1 MAQWPT
7 LEIAKLIVGVLTPLS
22 VALLGW
28 LFSRQLKRLDL
39 SNWTNQK
46 LIEKRLA
53 IYDEIAPRLN
63 QLLCFF
69 TWVGYWKTISPADA
83 IHAKRDLDKTLN
95 IYRHVFEAEVY
106 EAYQDYIHILFETYT
121 SAGHDAKLRA
131 LVRSPDGDR
140 RTDGAYAWSDAW
152 NACFSE
158 PRNAVDKGEV
168 RARYKALMAALT
180 RSLGVS
186 TPERPQAA
194 VKPRPAP
201 RPAPA
206 GGQTPA

>member
-63 QLLCFF
+63 KLLCFF
-69 TWVGYWKTISPADA
+69 TWVGYWKTVSPADA
-83 IHAKRDLDKTLN
+83 IQAKRELDKTLN
-95 IYRHVFEAEVY
+95 IYRHVFEGEVY

-152 NACFSE
+152 NSCFSE

-186 TPERPQAA
+186 TPEHEKA
-194 VKPRPAP
+194 VKPGPGP

>member
-1 MAQWPT
+1 MAQWPS
-7 LEIAKLIVGVLTPLS
+7 LEIAKLVVGVLTPLS

-53 IYDEIAPRLN
+53 VYDVIAPQLN

-69 TWVGYWKTISPADA
+69 TWVGYWKTVSPADA

-106 EAYQDYIHILFETYT
+106 EAYQDYIHVLFETYND
-121 SAGHDAKLRA
+121 AGHDAKLRA

-140 RTDGAYAWSDAW
+140 RTHGGYAWSEAW
-152 NACFSE
+152 DGCFSAPE
-158 PRNAVDKGEV
+158 HAADKREV
-168 RARYKALMAALT
+168 RDKYKALMAALT
-180 RSLGVS
+180 RSLGV
-186 TPERPQAA
+186 T
-194 VKPRPAP
+194 
-201 RPAPA
+201 A
-206 GGQTPA
+206 GA

>member
-53 IYDEIAPRLN
+53 IYDDIAPKLN

-69 TWVGYWKTISPADA
+69 TWVGYWKIISPADA
-83 IHAKRDLDKTLN
+83 IHAKRDLDRTLN

-106 EAYQDYIHILFETYT
+106 KTYQAYIHVLFETYT
-121 SAGHDAKLRA
+121 GAGHDARLRA
-131 LVRSPDGDR
+131 LVQGPDGDR
-140 RTDGAYAWSDAW
+140 RTDSAYAWSEAW
-152 NACFSE
+152 NPCFSE
-158 PRNAVDKGEV
+158 PRNAAGKDQVL
-168 RARYKALMAALT
+168 ATYKDLMAALT
-180 RSLGVS
+180 RSLGVG
-186 TPERPQAA
+186 TAQHARA
-194 VKPRPAP
+194 
-201 RPAPA
+201 
-206 GGQTPA
+206 

>member
-63 QLLCFF
+63 KLLCFF
-69 TWVGYWKTISPADA
+69 TWVGYWKTVSPAEA
-83 IHAKRDLDKTLN
+83 IQAKRELDRTLN

-106 EAYQDYIHILFETYT
+106 KAYQAFIEALFETYT
-121 SAGHDAKLRA
+121 GAGHDARLRA
-131 LVRSPDGDR
+131 LIWGPDGDR
-140 RTDGAYAWSDAW
+140 RSDCGYTWDEAWTAS
-152 NACFSE
+152 FSE
-158 PRNAVDKGEV
+158 PGSAAGKPEV

-180 RSLGVS
+180 RSLGVA
-186 TPERPQAA
+186 TPD
-194 VKPRPAP
+194 PA
-201 RPAPA
+201 
-206 GGQTPA
+206 TP

>member
-1 MAQWPT
+1 MAQWLT

-106 EAYQDYIHILFETYT
+106 EAYQDYIHVLFETYT

-186 TPERPQAA
+186 TPERPEAA
-194 VKPRPAP
+194 VKTEPAP

>member
-1 MAQWPT
+1 MAQWPI

-53 IYDEIAPRLN
+53 IYDDIAPKLN

-83 IHAKRDLDKTLN
+83 IDAKRDLDKTLN

-106 EAYQDYIHILFETYT
+106 AAYQDYIHILFETYT
-121 SAGHDAKLRA
+121 DIGHDAKLRA

-140 RTDGAYAWSDAW
+140 RTNGGYVWSEAWDS
-152 NACFSE
+152 CFSD
-158 PRNAVDKGEV
+158 PQNAVDKREV
-168 RARYKALMAALT
+168 RDKYKALMAALT
-180 RSLGVS
+180 RSLGV
-186 TPERPQAA
+186 A
-194 VKPRPAP
+194 
-201 RPAPA
+201 
-206 GGQTPA
+206 TPARAEG

>member
-1 MAQWPT
+1 MGSWPT
-7 LEIAKLIVGVLTPLS
+7 LEIAKLVVGVLTPLS

-46 LIEKRLA
+46 LIEKRLV
-53 IYDEIAPRLN
+53 IYDEIAPKLN

-83 IHAKRDLDKTLN
+83 IRAKRDLDKTLN

-106 EAYQDYIHILFETYT
+106 QTYQDFIHLLFETYT
-121 SAGHDAKLRA
+121 GIGHDAKLRA

-140 RTDGAYAWSDAW
+140 RTDGGYAWIEAW
-152 NACFSE
+152 DACFSE
-158 PRNAVDKGEV
+158 PGMAVSKQEV

-180 RSLGVS
+180 RSLGVA
-186 TPERPQAA
+186 TPQAA
-194 VKPRPAP
+194 EVTEAS
-201 RPAPA
+201 
-206 GGQTPA
+206 

>member
-1 MAQWPT
+1 MGSWPT
-7 LEIAKLIVGVLTPLS
+7 LEIAKLVVGVLTPLS

-63 QLLCFF
+63 KLLCFF
-69 TWVGYWKTISPADA
+69 TWIGYWKTVSPAEA
-83 IHAKRDLDKTLN
+83 IQAKRELDRTLN

-106 EAYQDYIHILFETYT
+106 EAYQDFIHALFETY
-121 SAGHDAKLRA
+121 AGAGRDARLRA
-131 LVRSPDGDR
+131 LIFGPDGDR
-140 RTDGAYAWSDAW
+140 RSDCGYTWDEAWTVS
-152 NACFSE
+152 FSE
-158 PRNAVDKGEV
+158 PGQAVGKPEV

-180 RSLGVS
+180 RSLGVA
-186 TPERPQAA
+186 TPDQPAA
-194 VKPRPAP
+194 
-201 RPAPA
+201 
-206 GGQTPA
+206 

>member
-1 MAQWPT
+1 MGSWPT
-7 LEIAKLIVGVLTPLS
+7 LEIAKLVVGVLTPMS

-53 IYDEIAPRLN
+53 IYDDIAPKLN

-95 IYRHVFEAEVY
+95 IYRHVFEVDVY
-106 EAYQDYIHILFETYT
+106 DTYQAYIHILFETYT

-140 RTDGAYAWSDAW
+140 RTDSGYAWSEAW
-152 NACFSE
+152 DSCFSE
-158 PRNAVDKGEV
+158 PGNAVGKDEV
-168 RARYKALMAALT
+168 RGRYQALMAALT

-186 TPERPQAA
+186 PPARAQGA
-194 VKPRPAP
+194 VKPEPSP
-201 RPAPA
+201 PPAPA
-206 GGQTPA
+206 PGQTPA

>member
-1 MAQWPT
+1 MGSWPT
-7 LEIAKLIVGVLTPLS
+7 LEIAKLVVGVLTPMS

-53 IYDEIAPRLN
+53 IYDDIAPKLN

-95 IYRHVFEAEVY
+95 IYRHVFEVDVY
-106 EAYQDYIHILFETYT
+106 DTYQAYIHILFETYT

-140 RTDGAYAWSDAW
+140 RTDSGYAWSEAW
-152 NACFSE
+152 DSHQQQHQPAAATSAACRPQKSRPGITSSRPASQPTKVL
-158 PRNAVDKGEV
+158 PRN
-168 RARYKALMAALT
+168 RCR
-180 RSLGVS
+180 
-186 TPERPQAA
+186 
-194 VKPRPAP
+194 
-201 RPAPA
+201 
-206 GGQTPA
+206 